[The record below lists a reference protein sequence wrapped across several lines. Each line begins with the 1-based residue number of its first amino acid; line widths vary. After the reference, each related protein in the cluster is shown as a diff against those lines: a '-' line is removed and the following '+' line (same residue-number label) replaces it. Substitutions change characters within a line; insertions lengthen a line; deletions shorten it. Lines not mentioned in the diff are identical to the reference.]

1 MLALGHEIAD
11 SSRAGDA
18 ETEIEAVFEDR
29 GVERAPALSVKR
41 LTRTEE
47 IGFFEWKS
55 KSIARGGTG
64 TRRDVR
70 PTE

>member
-1 MLALGHEIAD
+1 M
-11 SSRAGDA
+11 
-18 ETEIEAVFEDR
+18 
-29 GVERAPALSVKR
+29 VKT
-41 LTRTEE
+41 LKRTKE

-70 PTE
+70 PAE